1 LLKAMKSNS
10 SSPWETLFG
19 DLAGAGVQ
27 SLAKIAGVAKADSPA
42 KAAEA
47 KGADTVQ
54 RAESKAPMPTWV
66 WLALAGA
73 GAIVLIVVLKK

>member
-1 LLKAMKSNS
+1 MANT

-27 SLAKIAGVAKADSPA
+27 SLAKIAGIAKADSTT

-47 KGADTVQ
+47 KGADTMQ
-54 RAESKAPMPTWV
+54 RANTKAPMPTWV